1 MSSEA
6 RHAGASIRG

>member
-6 RHAGASIRG
+6 R

>member
-6 RHAGASIRG
+6 MPLDD

>member
-6 RHAGASIRG
+6 I